1 MKLLY
6 DKGKKAL
13 FKVPYQI
20 NLCIRVPCMENGK
33 IEHQLPANTP
43 PVCKVIEGQAKGEK
57 KRKKK
62 DAEILYILITYAML
76 FITQL

>member
-6 DKGKKAL
+6 GKGKKAL

-43 PVCKVIEGQAKGEK
+43 PLCKVIFLSVSNYMPICIIK
-57 KRKKK
+57 
-62 DAEILYILITYAML
+62 
-76 FITQL
+76 